1 MQKAVAL
8 VKISSVVVAVVI
20 VVVAVIA
27 VAAVALVV
35 AASVAVVAGVAI
47 LPVVPVVPAAA
58 PAAAPAVGLVAV
70 GGEMPVVDAD
80 TRPTTWVRAAKVG
93 QSLRHTW
100 AASCSACCR
109 YGLNDVN
116 CV

>member
-8 VKISSVVVAVVI
+8 VKISSVVAAVI

-47 LPVVPVVPAAA
+47 LPVVPVV